1 MTFTILRLNDSE
13 AALSLSTDHLTPGDP
28 AIQDSIISA
37 SKDRSLIACGFIC
50 EEEHIFWALPS
61 RVLKLAKLVWAG
73 WNVYSISTDAKQV
86 EVVLGRRHDQRR
98 LILKQAFVSTFRD
111 VVLGDEAIFERI
123 RKHVRGEAQI
133 DRNDP
138 IRQGELEPAGLLA
151 KLCFCDRDGEKVSGK
166 DLYEKTKTNSD
177 WYSAQLLNGLHS
189 GVMTF
194 PLRNSLLDGP
204 MESNSE
210 VCFSL
215 AGTDVQL
222 SGTDT
227 STFELSYIYRGSW
240 GMRYRRVPLGYGQD
254 GQIHIVGPVWVY
266 PNLNGASLLG
276 LLAEASHVL
285 SCVLAHAHRQESTNR
300 VTVARTRLAN
310 DARAASMLARPVSR
324 QRQSGRRPKSGNQVG
339 KTATTW
345 EIP

>member
-1 MTFTILRLNDSE
+1 MTFTILRLNDLE

-28 AIQDSIISA
+28 AIQESIISV

-50 EEEHIFWALPS
+50 DEEHIFWALPS

-98 LILKQAFVSTFRD
+98 LILKQAVVSAFRD
-111 VVLGDEAIFERI
+111 VVPGDEANFERI
-123 RKHVRGEAQI
+123 RKHVRGEVQI

-151 KLCFCDRDGEKVSGK
+151 NLSFCDRTGEKVNGK
-166 DLYEKTKTNSD
+166 DLYEKIEANSH
-177 WYSAQLLNGLHS
+177 WYSARLLNGLHS

-210 VCFSL
+210 VCFNL

-222 SGTDT
+222 SGSDT

-240 GMRYRRVPLGYGQD
+240 GVRYRRVPLGYRRD
-254 GQIHIVGPVWVY
+254 GQIHFAGPVWVY

-276 LLAEASHVL
+276 LLAEVTHVL
-285 SCVLAHAHRQESTNR
+285 SCVLAHAHRQGSRNR
-300 VTVARTRLAN
+300 VTAARTRLAYG
-310 DARAASMLARPVSR
+310 ARAASIDSTR
-324 QRQSGRRPKSGNQVG
+324 KSGKANR
-339 KTATTW
+339 KAA
-345 EIP
+345 